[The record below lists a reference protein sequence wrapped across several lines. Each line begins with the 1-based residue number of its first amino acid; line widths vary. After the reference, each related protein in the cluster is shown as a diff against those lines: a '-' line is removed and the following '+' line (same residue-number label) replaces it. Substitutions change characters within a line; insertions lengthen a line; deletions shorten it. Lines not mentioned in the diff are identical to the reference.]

1 MREQE
6 LPYGHTVIG
15 FDSVEEM
22 NEYMAK
28 QEQDAV
34 ERTLPRQWE
43 IGWGSYVIRLVEDL
57 VIWAHIFTEEE
68 FLELERNAEGPGT
81 PEEIEE
87 EVQAELA
94 QLREGYNLG
103 YRYGKWYSVIEPAG
117 EYGDAHVSSLWP
129 ITKADFALG
138 LSNDWEIGSPLMDRL
153 RAEITEAIKRKE
165 EG

>member
-1 MREQE
+1 VESTDTPEQAEASALRPLCLCSVFAIMDTCVGGRLSVSVVGDAGIFHVRTTRRTYMREQE

-34 ERTLPRQWE
+34 ERTLTRQWE

-68 FLELERNAEGPGT
+68 SLELERN
-81 PEEIEE
+81 
-87 EVQAELA
+87 
-94 QLREGYNLG
+94 
-103 YRYGKWYSVIEPAG
+103 
-117 EYGDAHVSSLWP
+117 
-129 ITKADFALG
+129 
-138 LSNDWEIGSPLMDRL
+138 
-153 RAEITEAIKRKE
+153 
-165 EG
+165 